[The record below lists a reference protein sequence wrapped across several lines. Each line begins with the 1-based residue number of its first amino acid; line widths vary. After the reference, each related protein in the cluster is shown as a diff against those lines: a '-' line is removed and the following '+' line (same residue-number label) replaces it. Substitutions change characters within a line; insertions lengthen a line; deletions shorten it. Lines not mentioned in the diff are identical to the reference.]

1 MLLYLI
7 RHAKTVMN
15 EAWILNWQAEDL
27 LNETWKEQAI
37 KLGMKFKNTKIDT
50 IWSSDLQRT
59 KDTAQAII
67 DQHPTLK
74 NNNQDIRLRERS
86 MWEFE
91 WVPSEDIRKI
101 AAEQGMSRWKFSEHD
116 SRIEH
121 GEKVLE
127 RFYEWFNEHIKDSWH
142 EAVAVITHGASI
154 RLILAHIVGMTP
166 RDYLDTHQG
175 IENTWVSII
184 SINDK
189 WRRRVVTI
197 NDFSHLS
204 TS

>member
-1 MLLYLI
+1 
-7 RHAKTVMN
+7 MN
-15 EAWILNWQAEDL
+15 EAWILNWQQEDH
-27 LNETWKEQAI
+27 LNDIWKEQAI
-37 KLGMKFKNTKIDT
+37 KLWKRFMNTQLDT
-50 IWSSDLQRT
+50 VWSSDLQRT

-74 NNNQDIRLRERS
+74 NNKQDIRLRERS

-121 GEKVLE
+121 GEKVLA

>member
-15 EAWILNWQAEDL
+15 EAWILNWQIEDL
-27 LNETWKEQAI
+27 LNETWKEQAT
-37 KLGMKFKNTKIDT
+37 KLGMRFKNTKLDT

-59 KDTAQAII
+59 KDTAQGII
-67 DQHPTLK
+67 DQHPTLQT
-74 NNNQDIRLRERS
+74 NNEDIRLRERS
-86 MWEFE
+86 MGELE
-91 WVPSEDIRKI
+91 WMLSEDIRKI
-101 AAEQGMSRWKFSEHD
+101 ASEQGMSRWKFSEHD

-121 GEKVLE
+121 GDKVLA

-154 RLILAHIVGMTP
+154 RLILAHIAGMTP
-166 RDYLDTHQG
+166 RDYLDTHQW

-189 WRRRVVTI
+189 GRRRIVTT

-204 TS
+204 

>member
-15 EAWILNWQAEDL
+15 EAWLLNWQQEDL
-27 LNETWKEQAI
+27 LNDTWKAQAV
-37 KLGMKFKNTKIDT
+37 KLWKRFINTQLDT
-50 IWSSDLQRT
+50 VWSSDLQRT

-74 NNNQDIRLRERS
+74 TNNEDVRLRERS
-86 MWEFE
+86 MGSLE
-91 WVPSEDIRKI
+91 WMLSEDLRKI
-101 AAEQGMSRWKFSEHD
+101 ASEQGMSRWKFSEHD

-121 GEKVLE
+121 GDKVLA

-142 EAVAVITHGASI
+142 EAVAVVTHGASI
-154 RLILAHIVGMTP
+154 RLILAHIAGMTP
-166 RDYLDTHQG
+166 RDYLDTHQW

-189 WRRRVVTI
+189 GRRRIVTT

-204 TS
+204 

>member
-15 EAWILNWQAEDL
+15 AAWILNWQIEDH
-27 LNETWKEQAI
+27 LNETWKEQTT
-37 KLGMKFKNTKIDT
+37 KLGIRFKNTHLDA

-59 KDTAQAII
+59 KDTAQGII
-67 DQHPTLK
+67 DQHPSLK
-74 NNNQDIRLRERS
+74 ANNEDTRLRERS
-86 MWEFE
+86 MGELE
-91 WVPSEDIRKI
+91 WMLSEDIRKI
-101 AAEQGMSRWKFSEHD
+101 ASEQGMSRWKFSEHD
-116 SRIEH
+116 DRIEH
-121 GEKVLE
+121 GSKVIA
-127 RFYEWFNEHIKDSWH
+127 RFYEWFNEHIKDSWQD
-142 EAVAVITHGASI
+142 AVAVITHGASI

-166 RDYLDTHQG
+166 RDYLDTHQW

-189 WRRRVVTI
+189 GRRRVVTI

-204 TS
+204 